1 MVATTVTKRLAAL
14 VVARQVVRILT
25 EEQRGLGIGVE
36 TTLGAYTPRRADD
49 NQEDRDPAERE
60 NHRDDDGEAHRRHHP
75 IRGDT
80 TIVPVQ
86 NATPTGFVRRGALVV
101 ASGVARPE
109 RSCAFDAA
117 DKHRGRHTHVTAPVV
132 R

>member
-36 TTLGAYTPRRADD
+36 TTLGAYAPRRADD

-86 NATPTGFVRRGALVV
+86 NATQTGFVRRGALVGRLRSS
-101 ASGVARPE
+101 AARTFL
-109 RSCAFDAA
+109 CI
-117 DKHRGRHTHVTAPVV
+117 
-132 R
+132 

>member
-75 IRGDT
+75 IRGDPKSLSAHDGT
-80 TIVPVQ
+80 L
-86 NATPTGFVRRGALVV
+86 AGFRAL
-101 ASGVARPE
+101 ARP
-109 RSCAFDAA
+109 S
-117 DKHRGRHTHVTAPVV
+117 
-132 R
+132 